1 MKTRIL
7 ALLVAGAALVSFTV
21 ISRVP
26 STLKASRHQEEQPV
40 RQLGL
45 SSSDP
50 GMF

>member
-7 ALLVAGAALVSFTV
+7 ALLVACAALVSFTV

-26 STLKASRHQEEQPV
+26 AKASKHQEEQPV

-45 SSSDP
+45 SASDP